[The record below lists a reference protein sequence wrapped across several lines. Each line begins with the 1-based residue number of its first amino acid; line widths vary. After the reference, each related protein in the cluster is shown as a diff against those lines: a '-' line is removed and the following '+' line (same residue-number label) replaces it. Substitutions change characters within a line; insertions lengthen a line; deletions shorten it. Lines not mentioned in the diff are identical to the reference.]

1 MDQSLDESINERVA
15 FELNDNDRIIS
26 KANIASI
33 VLFMLPI
40 IVVDDNDDGIDDDKA
55 STFLLISFNI
65 VIHIDEIS

>member
-15 FELNDNDRIIS
+15 FELNDNDRMIS

-33 VLFMLPI
+33 VLLILPI

-55 STFLLISFNI
+55 TTFLLISFNI
-65 VIHIDEIS
+65 VIHIVEIS